1 MTIPAAIA
9 QHGKEQLAELTG
21 LQPDTVSSLAQDEK
35 GWRVSVEMI
44 EMKRIP
50 DSADVLASYQICLD
64 GAGQLISYERGR
76 RYTLSQVTEAS

>member
-1 MTIPAAIA
+1 MAVA
-9 QHGKEQLAELTG
+9 QRGKEQLAELTG

-50 DSADVLASYQICLD
+50 DSQDVLASYQSCLD
-64 GAGQLISYERGR
+64 EEGRLVSYERGR
-76 RYTLSQVTEAS
+76 RYYRDQVTRDS